1 MPKNLHKSI
10 HVCLSKLK
18 RAKQNNHHNHSSPSL
33 VNSSPK
39 KWILSGC
46 KHSRTLSF
54 AVEKTPSSS
63 SGIKSRQDG
72 AATLSD
78 TKSREDGAATLS
90 DIDRFLF
97 ENFNSL
103 YHNENDNLV
112 VDEKG
117 TKMMMKNK
125 KNEDS
130 RRDNGNSNSDFL
142 FESPRLMYP
151 PPDRIRASS
160 RFFVS
165 PGTSGSLVEENRSS
179 TGGSSSTFDD
189 IGSSSSTNHHTCTT
203 TPSDQSLEVKNGTD
217 HNLAEDSVAVL
228 RNSPN
233 PYDDFRRSMQE
244 MIEARLDQNQ
254 SVDWDFMEE
263 LLFCYLKLNE
273 KKSYKYILGAFV
285 DLIVNLRQNN
295 TGKSQTRSRRVSM
308 KRKEIKKIVKRK
320 DCVT

>member
-1 MPKNLHKSI
+1 MPKYIHKTI
-10 HVCLSKLK
+10 HVYLSKLK
-18 RAKQNNHHNHSSPSL
+18 RSNQSNRHDHSSPSL
-33 VNSSPK
+33 GNSSTK

-46 KHSRTLSF
+46 KHTKTLSF
-54 AVEKTPSSS
+54 AIEKSPSSS
-63 SGIKSRQDG
+63 
-72 AATLSD
+72 LD
-78 TKSREDGAATLS
+78 TKSRDDDAATLS

-103 YHNENDNLV
+103 YRNENDNFV
-112 VDEKG
+112 VDEKNEA
-117 TKMMMKNK
+117 MMKSKNK
-125 KNEDS
+125 KKSEDS
-130 RRDNGNSNSDFL
+130 RRDNGHIDFL

-151 PPDRIRASS
+151 PPNNIRASS

-179 TGGSSSTFDD
+179 TGGTSSTTFDD
-189 IGSSSSTNHHTCTT
+189 VGSTTSITHHT
-203 TPSDQSLEVKNGTD
+203 TPSAESIEVKNGTG
-217 HNLAEDSVAVL
+217 HNLPEDSVAVL

-254 SVDWDFMEE
+254 PVDWDFMEE

-295 TGKSQTRSRRVSM
+295 TGKSQTRSRKVSM

>member
-1 MPKNLHKSI
+1 MPKNIHKSI
-10 HVCLSKLK
+10 HVFLSKLK
-18 RAKQNNHHNHSSPSL
+18 RTNQNNQHDHSSPSL

-39 KWILSGC
+39 NWILSGC

-54 AVEKTPSSS
+54 AIDKIPSSS
-63 SGIKSRQDG
+63 SAS
-72 AATLSD
+72 A
-78 TKSREDGAATLS
+78 TKSCEDGAATLS

-103 YHNENDNLV
+103 YRNENDNNNLV
-112 VDEKG
+112 VDEKS
-117 TKMMMKNK
+117 TKMRKNKNKNKKKK

-130 RRDNGNSNSDFL
+130 RRDNGNIDFL

-151 PPDRIRASS
+151 PPDNIRASS

-179 TGGSSSTFDD
+179 SGGSISTFDD
-189 IGSSSSTNHHTCTT
+189 IGSSTSIAHHTCTT
-203 TPSDQSLEVKNGTD
+203 PSYQSIEAENGTN
-217 HNLAEDSVAVL
+217 HNLPEDSVAVL

-295 TGKSQTRSRRVSM
+295 KGKSQTRSSSRKVSI
-308 KRKEIKKIVKRK
+308 KRKEIKKIVKKK

>member
-1 MPKNLHKSI
+1 MPKNIRKSI

-18 RAKQNNHHNHSSPSL
+18 RINQNNQPDHSSPSL

-39 KWILSGC
+39 KWILPGC

-54 AVEKTPSSS
+54 AIEKTPSSS
-63 SGIKSRQDG
+63 SAS
-72 AATLSD
+72 A

-90 DIDRFLF
+90 DVDRFLF
-97 ENFNSL
+97 QNFNSL
-103 YHNENDNLV
+103 YRNENENNLV
-112 VDEKG
+112 VDEKN
-117 TKMMMKNK
+117 TKMRKNKNK
-125 KNEDS
+125 KKNKDS
-130 RRDNGNSNSDFL
+130 HRDNENIDFL

-179 TGGSSSTFDD
+179 SSTFDD
-189 IGSSSSTNHHTCTT
+189 IGSSNSTTHHTCT
-203 TPSDQSLEVKNGTD
+203 TPSDQSLEVKNGTN
-217 HNLAEDSVAVL
+217 HNLPEDSVAVL

-295 TGKSQTRSRRVSM
+295 KGKSQIRSSSRKVSK
-308 KRKEIKKIVKRK
+308 KRKEIKKIVKKK

>member
-1 MPKNLHKSI
+1 MPKNIHKSI

-18 RAKQNNHHNHSSPSL
+18 RAKQNNHSSPSL

-54 AVEKTPSSS
+54 AVEKTPTSS
-63 SGIKSRQDG
+63 SGIKSRDGG
-72 AATLSD
+72 AASLSD

-103 YHNENDNLV
+103 YRNENDNIV
-112 VDEKG
+112 VDEKSS
-117 TKMMMKNK
+117 KMMKNKIKK

-130 RRDNGNSNSDFL
+130 RRDNGNNDFL

-189 IGSSSSTNHHTCTT
+189 IGSSSSTTHHTCTA

-217 HNLAEDSVAVL
+217 HNLPEDSVAVL
-228 RNSPN
+228 RNSLN

-308 KRKEIKKIVKRK
+308 KRKEIKKIVKKK
-320 DCVT
+320 DRVT